1 MPGIDQIL
9 ETILSTARQEADST
23 LSDARN
29 RCEMIRRQ
37 AEADVVAFGESM
49 EKTTRSHREEI
60 ERRADTQARL
70 GRSREKLAVRQALIG
85 EAFEQALDA
94 LCALPAERFVPFV
107 EGLMQEAA
115 VTGHERVI
123 TAPHETRID
132 AALIARV
139 NRALA
144 AQGLPGSLTLSDEKA
159 PIRGGFLL
167 EEDGVLTN
175 CSFEMLLRQ
184 LRTGIEAE
192 VAETLFPGGEV

>member
-70 GRSREKLAVRQALIG
+70 VQPRQ
-85 EAFEQALDA
+85 
-94 LCALPAERFVPFV
+94 
-107 EGLMQEAA
+107 
-115 VTGHERVI
+115 
-123 TAPHETRID
+123 
-132 AALIARV
+132 
-139 NRALA
+139 
-144 AQGLPGSLTLSDEKA
+144 
-159 PIRGGFLL
+159 
-167 EEDGVLTN
+167 
-175 CSFEMLLRQ
+175 
-184 LRTGIEAE
+184 
-192 VAETLFPGGEV
+192 

>member
-1 MPGIDQIL
+1 
-9 ETILSTARQEADST
+9 
-23 LSDARN
+23 
-29 RCEMIRRQ
+29 
-37 AEADVVAFGESM
+37 
-49 EKTTRSHREEI
+49 
-60 ERRADTQARL
+60 
-70 GRSREKLAVRQALIG
+70 
-85 EAFEQALDA
+85 
-94 LCALPAERFVPFV
+94 
-107 EGLMQEAA
+107 MQEAA